1 MHISKLGKGKRVA
14 KVEDVVNVGDKLR
27 VEIADISADNRG
39 KGQKISLILV
49 DEEGAA
55 AADSNADAPAESETA
70 PADAAPANS

>member
-1 MHISKLGKGKRVA
+1 
-14 KVEDVVNVGDKLR
+14 

-49 DEEGAA
+49 DEDGAA
-55 AADSNADAPAESETA
+55 AADSNAAEAGADSETA